1 MDQMFRLHE
10 LNWFVDQDD
19 GFEFQRSDRLNIDP
33 EVVNDNVLILE
44 NMNDNDDN
52 FICDDIEEED
62 ETLDDY
68 ANENEMWL
76 SSDSESES
84 D

>member
-1 MDQMFRLHE
+1 MWDVPE
-10 LNWFVDQDD
+10 KDT
-19 GFEFQRSDRLNIDP
+19 NIEIDE
-33 EVVNDNVLILE
+33 EVCRGIVNDNVLILE

>member
-1 MDQMFRLHE
+1 MTIILPQSKL
-10 LNWFVDQDD
+10 
-19 GFEFQRSDRLNIDP
+19 P
-33 EVVNDNVLILE
+33 PPVVNDNVLILE

-52 FICDDIEEED
+52 FICEEED

>member
-1 MDQMFRLHE
+1 
-10 LNWFVDQDD
+10 
-19 GFEFQRSDRLNIDP
+19 
-33 EVVNDNVLILE
+33 
-44 NMNDNDDN
+44 MNDNDDN
-52 FICDDIEEED
+52 FISDDIEEED

-68 ANENEMWL
+68 ANENEMWH